1 MVYVKSQKTPLKTLV
16 LNVVE
21 LSTLRSLSNATSQY

>member
-1 MVYVKSQKTPLKTLV
+1 MVHVKLQRTPLKTLV

-21 LSTLRSLSNATSQY
+21 LSTLRSLSYATSQY